1 MVRPEIIERQN
12 EIKRTP
18 MLERIESMRE
28 MLRAAGDEAQ
38 ELRHLPAW
46 AAKEMAAKG
55 LYRFALPAELGGE
68 DVSAREQIENV
79 ELVSSID
86 GSVGWCAHIN
96 SEINGLIVRRMD
108 RALCDEIFDDWDAL
122 VCSGLGPPNGPN
134 PGRTARR
141 EGDGWRLSYQGSFAS
156 GCHNATWNFV
166 MSPVVIDEATEEG
179 AENSFMVPKG
189 EFEVVDTWDT
199 AGMRG
204 SGSHDVRMDGTYVPP
219 EHLLPARPLAPSE
232 QWDNPT
238 FRNPCHA
245 VYNKSAV
252 ALGVCKGAIESFTDL
267 AMNKVLWGLATAL
280 KDMPQVH
287 YRMGEAMATYMAART
302 FVLDTQDAL
311 EANLGPKKPSEG
323 GRLEPDW
330 DVFWP
335 AYLACAHSAQAV
347 RHVVGIINNT
357 AGTTGSRM
365 ESPLERHLRD
375 AQQSATHA
383 LISWRHYED
392 LGKTFVGHDPAA
404 NYMELRRA

>member
-1 MVRPEIIERQN
+1 MVRTEIIEQQAK
-12 EIKRTP
+12 IKQIP

-46 AAKEMAAKG
+46 AAKEMAANG
-55 LYRFALPAELGGE
+55 FYRFALPKELGGE
-68 DVSAREQIENV
+68 DVTAREQIENV
-79 ELVSSID
+79 EAVASID
-86 GSVGWCAHIN
+86 GSVGWCTHIN

-108 RALCDEIFDDWDAL
+108 RALCDKVFDDWDAL

-134 PGRTARR
+134 PGRTARK
-141 EGDGWRLSYQGSFAS
+141 EGDGWRLQYQGSFAS

-166 MSPVVIDEATEEG
+166 MSPVVVDEETGEG
-179 AENSFMVPKG
+179 AENSFMVPRG
-189 EFEVVDTWDT
+189 EFEIVDTWDT

-252 ALGVCKGAIESFTDL
+252 ALGVCKGALQSFADL
-267 AMNKVLWGLATAL
+267 AMEKTPWGMATAL

-287 YRMGEAMATYMAART
+287 YRLGEAQATYLAART
-302 FVLDTQDAL
+302 WVLETQDAL
-311 EANLGPKKPSEG
+311 EAHLGPKPSEG
-323 GRLEPDW
+323 GRMEPEW

-375 AQQSATHA
+375 AQQAATHA

-392 LGKTFVGHDPAA
+392 IGKTFLGEDPAA

>member
-1 MVRPEIIERQN
+1 MVRAEIIERQN
-12 EIKRTP
+12 EIKQTP

-38 ELRHLPAW
+38 ELRHLPPW
-46 AAKEMAAKG
+46 AAKEMAANG
-55 LYRFALPAELGGE
+55 FYRFALPKELGGE
-68 DVSAREQIENV
+68 DVTAREQIENV

-86 GSVGWCAHIN
+86 GSVGWCTHIN

-108 RALCDEIFDDWDAL
+108 RALCDKIFDDWEAL

-134 PGRTARR
+134 PGRTAKR

-166 MSPVVIDEATEEG
+166 MSPVVMNEETGEG

-189 EFEVVDTWDT
+189 EFEIVDTWDT

-219 EHLLPARPLAPSE
+219 EHLLPDRPLAPSE

-252 ALGVCKGAIESFTDL
+252 ALGVCKGALESFIEL
-267 AMNKVLWGLATAL
+267 ANVKTPWGLTSPL

-287 YRMGEAMATYMAART
+287 YRIGEAMATYMAART

-311 EANLGPKKPSEG
+311 EAHLGPKPSEG
-323 GRLEPDW
+323 GRLEPEW

-365 ESPLERHLRD
+365 DSPLERHLRD
-375 AQQSATHA
+375 AHQSATHA

>member
-12 EIKRTP
+12 EIKQTP
-18 MLERIESMRE
+18 MLERIEGMRE

-46 AAKEMAAKG
+46 AAKEMAANG

-267 AMNKVLWGLATAL
+267 AMNKVPWGLATAL

-287 YRMGEAMATYMAART
+287 YRIGEAMATYMAART

>member
-1 MVRPEIIERQN
+1 MVRAEIIERQN
-12 EIKRTP
+12 EIKQTP

-46 AAKEMAAKG
+46 AAKEMAANG
-55 LYRFALPAELGGE
+55 FYRYALPKELGGE
-68 DVSAREQIENV
+68 DVTAREQIENV

-86 GSVGWCAHIN
+86 GSVGWCTHIN
-96 SEINGLIVRRMD
+96 SEINGLVVRRMD
-108 RALCDEIFDDWDAL
+108 RALCDKVFDDWYAL

-134 PGRTARR
+134 PGRTAKR

-166 MSPVVIDEATEEG
+166 MSPVVMNEETGEG

-189 EFEVVDTWDT
+189 EFEIVDTWDT

-219 EHLLPARPLAPSE
+219 EHLLPDRPLAPSE

-252 ALGVCKGAIESFTDL
+252 ALGVCKGALESFIEL
-267 AMNKVLWGLATAL
+267 ANIKTPWGLTSPL

-287 YRMGEAMATYMAART
+287 YRIGEAMATYMAART

-311 EANLGPKKPSEG
+311 EAHLGPKPSEG
-323 GRLEPDW
+323 GRLEPEW

-365 ESPLERHLRD
+365 DSPLERHLRD
-375 AQQSATHA
+375 AHQSATHA